1 MITQKRKEYLKEYR
15 LKNKEKI
22 AKSKKEHYLKNE
34 ESIKKYRQEYSLKNK
49 ENIAK
54 QKKAYS
60 LNNKENIAKYKKKY
74 YLNNKEYL
82 LKIRSIWDIKR
93 RKNNPNYKLRN
104 NLRSRVW
111 SALKGAS
118 KSAPTM
124 ELIGCSIDKLWNHL
138 ESKFEP
144 WMTWDNYGEWHLDH
158 IKPCAS
164 FDLTCPVQQLA
175 CFHYTN
181 LQPLSATDNLS
192 KGAR

>member
-1 MITQKRKEYLKEYR
+1 MMTQKRKEYMKEYR

-22 AKSKKEHYLKNE
+22 AKNKKEHYLKNE

-54 QKKAYS
+54 KKKAYS

-82 LKIRSIWDIKR
+82 LKIRSAWDIKR

-104 NLRSRVW
+104 NLRSRIW
-111 SALKGAS
+111 SVLKGIH
-118 KSAPTM
+118 KSTSTM
-124 ELIGCSIDKLWNHL
+124 KLLGCSIDELWNHL
-138 ESKFEP
+138 ESKFKP
-144 WMTWDNYGEWHLDH
+144 WMTKENYGLWHVDH

-181 LQPLSATDNLS
+181 LQPLSATDNRR